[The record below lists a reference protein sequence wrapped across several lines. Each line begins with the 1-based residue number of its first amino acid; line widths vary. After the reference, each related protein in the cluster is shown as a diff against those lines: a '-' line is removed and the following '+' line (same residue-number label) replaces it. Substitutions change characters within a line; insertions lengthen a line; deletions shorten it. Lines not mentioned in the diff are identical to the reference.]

1 MTNSIT
7 KQEREQVVK
16 ELVAFEEIKPLEW
29 RSLNQKEH
37 KQYLKLEDI
46 ICDFRMKSPQRLAAY
61 EAALREAEEEIV
73 ELKGRAL

>member
-1 MTNSIT
+1 MTNPIT
-7 KQEREQVVK
+7 KQEREQVKK

-46 ICDFRMKSPQRLAAY
+46 ICDFSK
-61 EAALREAEEEIV
+61 
-73 ELKGRAL
+73 